1 MLELLGRSIEEAQGT
16 IAASEETIKDEKRN
30 WNLS

>member
-1 MLELLGRSIEEAQGT
+1 MLELLERSIEEAQAT
-16 IAASEETIKDEKRN
+16 IAASEGTIKDEKRN